1 MIYNW
6 RWFISKRLR
15 EVAEDRKQIKKLLS
29 AQRDLIKPEKA
40 EDLEKALS
48 ELDKLCRGPI
58 DKEALQAARKA
69 ALDTAEKILI
79 PYPDPSY
86 RDWVEMALV
95 VISLVLAFRSFF
107 FQPFKI
113 PTGSMQPTL
122 YGITYEDLMDRVVS
136 DNVTGRV
143 EEGVFIV
150 DDDSFFLRSENDKP
164 VGPSYHGRK
173 KLAGLQGHTVTF
185 GDGQKV
191 TISTVLNSKKAKLKS
206 SMKGK
211 YIEAQPFTISFDMWP
226 DKLGY
231 AIEKLRG
238 YTYHSMKAEGNW
250 KLNEIQDLKNIAPFI
265 SKQVFVFS
273 DNDTG
278 ETIHRTAWFP
288 PLDSYQK
295 PILSGNDHKYKNEL
309 EGKEFNKG
317 DYIYKLRVKTGDHL
331 FVNRMTYNFRRPR
344 RGDISVFTIKYNDTT
359 IKAAGVPEKDTF
371 YIKRLVGLSGE
382 QISIGPDRHLKI
394 DGHRLNSSD
403 IGFEFV
409 YSHPKDR
416 NGKPLYDDPIMSMY
430 SGHSPEG
437 QLSIFSGHTVPEN
450 HYMFLGDNTASS
462 MDSRT
467 WGTLPENNVIG
478 HSSFVYWPPLS
489 PRFGWSHQ

>member
-1 MIYNW
+1 M
-6 RWFISKRLR
+6 
-15 EVAEDRKQIKKLLS
+15 AEDRKQITKLLS
-29 AQRDLIKPEKA
+29 AQRDLIKPEKV

-58 DKEALQAARKA
+58 DQEGLQAARKE
-69 ALDTAEKILI
+69 ALDTAEKVLI

-122 YGITYEDLMDRVVS
+122 YGITYEDLMGRVVS
-136 DNVTGRV
+136 GNVTGRV
-143 EEGVFIV
+143 EEGMFIV

-164 VGPSYHGRK
+164 IDSSYRGRK

-185 GDGQKV
+185 EDGQKV
-191 TISTVLNSKKAKLKS
+191 LISTVLNSKKAKLES
-206 SMKGK
+206 SIKGK
-211 YIEAQPFTISFDMWP
+211 YIEAQPFTISFDKWP
-226 DKLGY
+226 NKLGY
-231 AIEKLRG
+231 AIEKLKG
-238 YTYHSMKAEGNW
+238 YTYHSMKAKGNW
-250 KLNEIQDLKNIAPFI
+250 KLIDIQNPKNIVPLI

-273 DNDTG
+273 DNDSG

-288 PLDSYQK
+288 PLDSHQN
-295 PILSGNDHKYKNEL
+295 PILSHDRHKYKDEL

-331 FVNRMTYNFRRPR
+331 FVNRMTYNFRRPS
-344 RGDISVFTIKYNDTT
+344 RGDISVFTIKYDDTT
-359 IKAAGVPEKDTF
+359 TKNIDVPGKDTF
-371 YIKRLVGLSGE
+371 YIKRLIGLSGE
-382 QISIGPDRHLKI
+382 KISIGPDRHLHI
-394 DGHRLNSSD
+394 DGRRLNSSNK
-403 IGFEFV
+403 GFEFV
-409 YSHPKDR
+409 YSHPKDP
-416 NGKPLYDDPIMSMY
+416 NGKPSYDDPIMSMY
-430 SGHSPEG
+430 SGHNPEG
-437 QLSIFSGHTVPEN
+437 LLNVASGHTVPKN

-467 WGTLPENNVIG
+467 WGTLPEKNVIG